1 MKMNTDLSVK
11 EALEIGKAMPYA
23 MFTHLSKVTLG
34 KTPTVVS
41 LDELIEARFFG
52 GNGEIHIFTEN
63 GEQKAVHITD
73 DENDSR
79 FSPIDREYTLLSNF
93 GKKLTVR
100 QYIDFDNEGQAY
112 IKAVRL
118 LGWEA

>member
-73 DENDSR
+73 EENDSR
-79 FSPIDREYTLLSNF
+79 FPPIDREYTLLSNF

-100 QYIDFDNEGQAY
+100 QYIDFDNEEQAY

>member
-63 GEQKAVHITD
+63 GEPKAVHITD
-73 DENDSR
+73 EENDSR
-79 FSPIDREYTLLSNF
+79 FPPIDREYTLLSNF

>member
-11 EALEIGKAMPYA
+11 EALEIGKSMPYA

-73 DENDSR
+73 EENDSR
-79 FSPIDREYTLLSNF
+79 FPPIDREYTLLSNF